1 MSTLYVVATPIG
13 NMQDITLR
21 AIRTLS
27 DVSLIASEDT
37 RTTRKLLSH
46 YDIDTPCTSYH
57 HHNRLAKLPAI
68 LRALDEGDVAL
79 VSDAGTPAVNDP
91 GAELVA
97 AAARAGHRVE
107 PIPGASALTA
117 ALSVAGAPIDQFV
130 YLGFLPRRSGHR
142 RKLLQSLKAEPRPW
156 LAFESPHR
164 LTDAL
169 TDILNVLGDRDAVVC
184 RELTKAYE
192 ETFRGPVTEAI
203 ERFAEPRGEFTL
215 IVYAAQSP
223 AQDASLRER
232 ARSILRREYD
242 NARTRKDAITAASNL
257 GLSKNELYDLWLD
270 IQRSQSHSDES
281 PNPKDSPTPES

>member
-1 MSTLYVVATPIG
+1 
-13 NMQDITLR
+13 MQDITLR
-21 AIRTLS
+21 ALRILS
-27 DVSLIASEDT
+27 DVSLVASEDT

-46 YDIDTPCTSYH
+46 YDIDTPCASYH
-57 HHNRLAKLPAI
+57 HHNRLAKLPDI
-68 LRALDEGDVAL
+68 LRALDAGDVAL

-130 YLGFLPRRSGHR
+130 YLGFLPRRSGPR
-142 RKLLQSLKAEPRPW
+142 RKVLQSLKAERRPW
-156 LAFESPHR
+156 VAFEAPHR

-169 TDILNVLGDRDAVVC
+169 TDILDVLGDRDAVVC

-192 ETFRGPVTEAI
+192 EIFRGAVTEAI

-215 IVYAAQSP
+215 IVYAAPSP
-223 AQDASLRER
+223 DRDASLRER

-242 NARTRKDAITAASNL
+242 SARTSKDAIAAASNL

-270 IQRSQSHSDES
+270 IQKSESDSDEPPNSEAS
-281 PNPKDSPTPES
+281 PPPES